1 MVEELALWLYGDRVA
16 TVAREPGNRIR
27 LRYTPEALAKYELG
41 TPLFSIGLPL
51 TEIPSPN
58 AKTRSFLD
66 GLLPE
71 GEPRRAIAEQLDLNA
86 NDTFGLIR
94 SLGLDCAGAIVIQ
107 PSDRPAPR
115 QPTTTTALPLD
126 DQEIAKRVANLK
138 SAPLGLTD
146 RVRISLAG
154 VQEKLLLTRTPE
166 GSWGEPVDGTPSTH
180 LLKPEIRDFP
190 ETVENEAFCMRL
202 ARNLGIQTATV
213 ETVEYGGRKL
223 LVVERFD
230 RTVTASGDVER
241 IHQEDFCQVLSLSPK
256 TKYQSEGGPS
266 LKQIATVLRQF
277 ASPDSLSRLLKA
289 AFVNVLV
296 GNGDA
301 HGKNFS
307 VLHQRDGRIELTP
320 LYDTLSTAYS
330 VDGDLSMFIN
340 NVRKMAKV
348 TAERLVNEAVSWGMR
363 EESARMT
370 ISELIGRVPEAL
382 EAALEATPGLPAA
395 IANIVATQ
403 RRQLTI

>member
-41 TPLFSIGLPL
+41 TPLLSIGLPL

-71 GEPRRAIAEQLDLNA
+71 GEPRRAIAEQLDLNT

-115 QPTTTTALPLD
+115 QPTTTTALSLD

-154 VQEKLLLTRTPE
+154 VQEKLLLTRMPD

-202 ARNLGIQTATV
+202 ARNLGIQTATI

-230 RTVTASGDVER
+230 RTVTALGDVER

-289 AFVNVLV
+289 TFVNVLV

-307 VLHQRDGRIELTP
+307 VLHRRDGRIELTP

-348 TAERLVNEAVSWGMR
+348 TGERLVNEAVSWGMR

-370 ISELIGRVPEAL
+370 ISELSGRVPEAL
-382 EAALEATPGLPAA
+382 EAALVATPGLPAA

>member
-41 TPLFSIGLPL
+41 TPLLSIGLPL

-107 PSDRPAPR
+107 PSDRPPPR

-154 VQEKLLLTRTPE
+154 VQEKLLLTRMPD

-202 ARNLGIQTATV
+202 ARNLGIQTATI

-230 RTVTASGDVER
+230 RTVTALGDVER

-307 VLHQRDGRIELTP
+307 VLYQRDGRIELTP
-320 LYDTLSTAYS
+320 LYDTLSTAYY

-340 NVRKMAKV
+340 NVRKMAKI
-348 TAERLVNEAVSWGMR
+348 TGERLVNEAVSWGMR

-370 ISELIGRVPEAL
+370 ISELSGRVPEAL

-403 RRQLTI
+403 RRQLKI

>member
-1 MVEELALWLYGDRVA
+1 MAEELALWLYGDHVA
-16 TVAREPGNRIR
+16 TVSREPGNRIR
-27 LRYTPEALAKYELG
+27 LRYTEEALGKYELG
-41 TPLFSIGLPL
+41 TPLLSIGLPL
-51 TEIPSPN
+51 TDLPYPN

-71 GEPRRAIAEQLDLNA
+71 EEPRRAVAEQLDLNA

-94 SLGLDCAGAIVIQ
+94 ALGLDCAGAIVVQ
-107 PSDRPAPR
+107 PSERPAPS
-115 QPTTTTALPLD
+115 QATTLTARPLD
-126 DQEIAKRVANLK
+126 DQEIAERVANLK
-138 SAPLGLTD
+138 SAPLGFSD

-154 VQEKLLLTRTPE
+154 VQEKFLLTRMPD

-202 ARNLGIQTATV
+202 ARNLGVQTATIG
-213 ETVEYGGRKL
+213 TAEYGGRKL

-230 RTVTASGDVER
+230 RVVSSAGDVER

-266 LKQIATVLRQF
+266 LKQIAAVLRQF
-277 ASPDSLSRLLKA
+277 ARPDSLSRLLKV

-307 VLHQRDGRIELTP
+307 VLHHRDGSIELTP
-320 LYDTLSTAYS
+320 LYDTLSTLYYI
-330 VDGDLSMFIN
+330 DGELSMYIDT
-340 NVRKMAKV
+340 VRKTASV
-348 TAERLVNEAVSWGMR
+348 TGERLVNEAVSWGMR
-363 EESARMT
+363 EESARQT
-370 ISELIGRVPEAL
+370 ISELCERVPDAL
-382 EAALEATPGLPAA
+382 ASALEATPGLPVKISRI
-395 IANIVATQ
+395 IAS
-403 RRQLTI
+403 QLQQLGT